1 MLPATAVDDE
11 LIRIAGRVNGL
22 HVLFTD
28 EFLGNGFSVEG
39 GDAKVT
45 VWDDRDVVL
54 NFTAIYTIGRVNA

>member
-1 MLPATAVDDE
+1 
-11 LIRIAGRVNGL
+11 VNGL